1 MSAACQHGNK
11 NAAGN
16 TEQSTVDTIHPP
28 GLIQKQ
34 EGGLVI
40 DKKLLL
46 QTNIGQVM
54 INNQQWMNQIQVYNI
69 LKFKNS
75 GFKYW
80 VEWPNAYCNNFIVV
94 KNVCKRRT
102 WLSWVD
108 HDPYEERPEP
118 PPPQPIHDLFKM

>member
-1 MSAACQHGNK
+1 MSAACQPGNK
-11 NAAGN
+11 NTAGN
-16 TEQSTVDTIHPP
+16 TDQSTVDAIHPP
-28 GLIQKQ
+28 GLVQKQ
-34 EGGLVI
+34 EGGLFI

-118 PPPQPIHDLFKM
+118 PPP

>member
-1 MSAACQHGNK
+1 
-11 NAAGN
+11 
-16 TEQSTVDTIHPP
+16 
-28 GLIQKQ
+28 
-34 EGGLVI
+34 
-40 DKKLLL
+40 
-46 QTNIGQVM
+46 M

-108 HDPYEERPEP
+108 HDPYEERIE
-118 PPPQPIHDLFKM
+118 PQPPAEPINDIFKKIHSES